1 MIGWKHVTASQT
13 SHSAPSL
20 PTTTTAMSLV
30 PSRFVVGLRPY
41 TRIINTT
48 TQPSL
53 HAQRLLSTSASSH
66 AQHSPQKP
74 NLSSGLEDRLHR
86 HHETKHIYDAQGN
99 EVNPYK
105 DGPSALDKAVHLFFF
120 TEIIR
125 GNVTVFVFMTPLF
138 EK

>member
-1 MIGWKHVTASQT
+1 MIGWKPVTARET
-13 SHSAPSL
+13 SHPTPSL
-20 PTTTTAMSLV
+20 PTTATAMSLV
-30 PSRFVVGLRPY
+30 PSRFIVGLRPY

-48 TQPSL
+48 QYTCSSL
-53 HAQRLLSTSASSH
+53 QAQRLLSTSTSSH

-74 NLSSGLEDRLHR
+74 NLSSGIEDRSHR
-86 HHETKHIYDAQGN
+86 HHETMHIYDAQGN

-125 GNVTVFVFMTPLF
+125 GNV
-138 EK
+138 